1 MALIWD
7 DEALSR
13 DAFLG
18 GALQVWQPRRGYRAG
33 VDPVLLAAAVPAMA
47 GQTVLELGCGVGV
60 ASLCLAVRVPGL
72 RLHGVEIQEDYAE
85 LARRNALE
93 NKAPL
98 TVTTADLRAL
108 PDDLRMQS
116 FDHVLM
122 NPPYFDRETGTG
134 SDDPG
139 RDTAL
144 GGDTPLADWLDIAAR
159 RLGPKGVLTLIQ
171 RVARLPEVLTG
182 LSGRLGSVIV
192 LPLAPRIGAAAE
204 LFILQARKS
213 GRTPF
218 RLAPQ
223 LVLHE
228 GIEHDRD
235 GESYSNL
242 VTGILRHGAA
252 LPLFHYGFGKISAA
266 T

>member
-1 MALIWD
+1 MALTWD

-18 GALQVWQPRRGYRAG
+18 GRLQVWQPRRGYRAG
-33 VDPVLLAAAVPAMA
+33 IDPVLLAAAVPAVP
-47 GQTVLELGCGVGV
+47 GQSVLELGCGGAV
-60 ASLCLAVRVPGL
+60 ASLCLGARVPGL
-72 RLHGVEIQEDYAE
+72 RLHGVEIQDDYAA
-85 LARRNALE
+85 LARRNASE
-93 NKAPL
+93 NGTL
-98 TVTTADLRAL
+98 ITVTTADLRAL
-108 PDDLRMQS
+108 PDALRMQS
-116 FDHVLM
+116 FDHVIM
-122 NPPYFDRETGTG
+122 NPPYFDRDTGTG

-139 RDTAL
+139 RDVAL
-144 GGDTPLADWLDIAAR
+144 GGETALADWLDIAAR

-171 RVARLPEVLTG
+171 RVARLPEVLAG
-182 LSGRLGSVIV
+182 LGGRLGSVIV
-192 LPLAPRIGAAAE
+192 LPLAPRTGAAAE

-235 GESYSNL
+235 GVNYSSL
-242 VTGILRHGAA
+242 VTGILRNGAA
-252 LPLFHYGFGKISAA
+252 LPLFN
-266 T
+266 